1 MTLRFKENRATVMN
15 DRQPIPPPKS
25 LTEFRGAYLDY
36 REGQSDEPPSL
47 EGLSGTDRRVAEA
60 FVESSAAAAGI
71 DPYASRPSLQKLLA
85 GIGQAQGSEASS
97 EAEPA
102 PAPSPPTD
110 LTAAAR
116 KKQLRNAVGV
126 PLSQLKKRGWI
137 PDTDNLDTLEAAVC
151 ELLEVKTPTGAPAF
165 AAAARRSN
173 PQEQITPKQ
182 MLWLGRV
189 RRIAEQQ
196 EAESFDVAAL
206 QDVAAQLPS
215 EVRHGPKSLR
225 KLPRMLAGCG
235 VRLVF
240 LEGMLGGK
248 LDGAVSCI
256 EGGSPV
262 IGLTTRWD
270 RFDSLLFTLLHEC
283 AHLTLGHIQEGS
295 AAILDE
301 LDEDFTQEH
310 TNSDEE
316 QANKQASEWL
326 FPGGLEL
333 QPLGESWVEDTATHH
348 SVHPSCVIGRVQHD
362 YEEHTFLRSSIPK
375 VRSELQAAGLMS

>member
-1 MTLRFKENRATVMN
+1 MN
-15 DRQPIPPPKS
+15 DRQPMTPPKS

-47 EGLSGTDRRVAEA
+47 EGLSDRDRRVAKA
-60 FVESSAAAAGI
+60 FVESSEAAAGI
-71 DPYASRPSLQKLLA
+71 DPHASRPSLEKLLA
-85 GIGQAQGSEASS
+85 GIGQTQGSAAAS
-97 EAEPA
+97 EAEQ
-102 PAPSPPTD
+102 APSPPTD

-126 PLSQLKKRGWI
+126 PLSQLKSRGWI
-137 PDTDNLDTLEAAVC
+137 PDTDDLDTLEAAVC
-151 ELLEVKTPTGAPAF
+151 ELLEVKTPTDAPAL

-206 QDVAAQLPS
+206 QDVAAQFPR

-225 KLPRMLAGCG
+225 KLPGMLAGCG

-240 LEGMLGGK
+240 LEGMPGGK
-248 LDGAVSCI
+248 LDGAVSFI

-262 IGLTTRWD
+262 IGLTTRWN
-270 RFDSLLFTLLHEC
+270 RFDSLLYTLLHEC

-310 TNSDEE
+310 TNFDEE

-326 FPGGLEL
+326 FPCGLKL
-333 QPLGESWVEDTATHH
+333 QPFGESWVEDTAKHH

-362 YEEHTFLRSSIPK
+362 YEEHALLRSSIPK